1 MSLSVDGLRVYYQ
14 TLKGDIKA
22 LDGVSFDLRDG
33 EIAGIAG
40 ESGCGKSTLSNS
52 LIMLRLPMKLVEGS
66 ASLTKIHSQSAI
78 KGR

>member
-40 ESGCGKSTLSNS
+40 ESGCGKSTDRKS
-52 LIMLRLPMKLVEGS
+52 VV
-66 ASLTKIHSQSAI
+66 
-78 KGR
+78 